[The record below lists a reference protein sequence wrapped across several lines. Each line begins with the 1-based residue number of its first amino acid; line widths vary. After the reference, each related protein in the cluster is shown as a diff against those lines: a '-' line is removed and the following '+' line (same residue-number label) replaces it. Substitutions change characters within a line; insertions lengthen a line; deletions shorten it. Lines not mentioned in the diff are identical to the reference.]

1 MARLALFSLLTVICV
16 ASAAQAGTASP
27 FQAGTASPLTVAR
40 SDMGSPGTPN
50 LVLILNQDQ
59 FAGGWKQFKGELK
72 RQWGNF
78 TDDDLLYIEGSYDK
92 YEGKLQERYGDRK
105 EEIRQ
110 WTNEWF
116 KQHDAEKKASPNE
129 H

>member
-1 MARLALFSLLTVICV
+1 MMRFVLFSALLTVV
-16 ASAAQAGTASP
+16 GLASTS
-27 FQAGTASPLTVAR
+27 QAGTASPLRITH
-40 SDMGSPGTPN
+40 SEMSSPDTPN

-59 FAGGWKQFKGELK
+59 FAGNWKQFKGELK
-72 RQWGNF
+72 QQWGKF

-110 WTNEWF
+110 WTDDWF
-116 KQHDAEKKASPNE
+116 KQHDAERKTATPNG